1 MIGFTP
7 GAYWRICW
15 KFVAPIFL
23 LFIIIYG
30 LIGHEPLKYEN
41 YTYPAWANVFGWAIA
56 GSSVLMIPLVAIIMI
71 VKTPGSFCEVSWV
84 DSVCA

>member
-1 MIGFTP
+1 MIGFSP

-23 LFIIIYG
+23 LSIIVYG
-30 LIGHEPLKYEN
+30 LIFYEPLSYED
-41 YTYPAWANVFGWAIA
+41 YLYPGWANVFGFCIA

-71 VKTPGSFCEVSWV
+71 VKTPGTFSEVKLLKI
-84 DSVCA
+84 